1 MDNVEIINNL
11 SHIGIEKRKR
21 KIFLT
26 HTSRNFEDYLSA
38 IKNRNN
44 GYFKRIPNFIITR
57 DGKIVNLLNPE
68 CYSMFFSEEN
78 LNKKSI
84 IISLENLG
92 WLEKKLLT
100 NQYINWIGDI
110 YNGEVVKKRWRN
122 QNLWQPYTEIQYN
135 KTVELCKML
144 AKDFSIDKKCIG
156 HNTKVNDFEK
166 YCGILTRSNISN
178 NFTDVSPA
186 FNFSEFIKQ
195 LDDE

>member
-1 MDNVEIINNL
+1 MDNVEIINNI
-11 SHIGIEKRKR
+11 SHIGTEKRKI

-68 CYSMFFSEEN
+68 CYSMFFNDEN

-92 WLEKKLLT
+92 WLEKKS
-100 NQYINWIGDI
+100 DRKS
-110 YNGEVVKKRWRN
+110 VV
-122 QNLWQPYTEIQYN
+122 
-135 KTVELCKML
+135 
-144 AKDFSIDKKCIG
+144 
-156 HNTKVNDFEK
+156 
-166 YCGILTRSNISN
+166 
-178 NFTDVSPA
+178 
-186 FNFSEFIKQ
+186 
-195 LDDE
+195 